1 MTKKNVFDYQA
12 EVGLTK
18 HMGGLEATEKFI
30 RLCEIGPED
39 SVLDVGCGVGQTA
52 VLLVKRCGCHV
63 TGVDIS
69 EGMINSAIK
78 RARKHAVIDKTDFRQ
93 GDISHLPFDDDYF
106 DVVLSESVTTLAPD
120 HAEAIREYGR
130 VLKPGGLL
138 GLNET
143 LYLKENPPE
152 EIIAWI
158 AQDASGGAHTR
169 HVESWK
175 KLIQDAG
182 FQIETFEV
190 HPPEIGQELKGLLK
204 RYGCIGYLGII
215 ARMFR
220 LYLRDPEYRSF
231 AREIQ
236 KEGVVP
242 KNLFEYYGYG
252 LFVARK
258 PQ

>member
-1 MTKKNVFDYQA
+1 MTKKNIFDYQA

-30 RLCEIGPED
+30 HQCEIGSED

-69 EGMINSAIK
+69 EGMIKSATE
-78 RARKHAVIDKTDFRQ
+78 RARKYGVTDRTEFRQ
-93 GDISHLPFDDDYF
+93 GDISNLPFDDDRF

-120 HAEAIREYGR
+120 HAKAIREYSR
-130 VLKPGGLL
+130 VLKPGGAL

-158 AQDASGGAHTR
+158 AKDASGGAHTR
-169 HVESWK
+169 QVESWNT
-175 KLIQDAG
+175 LIQDAG
-182 FQIETFEV
+182 FRIETMEV
-190 HPPEIGQELKGLLK
+190 HPPDIGQELKGLFK
-204 RYGCIGYLGII
+204 RYGCLGYLGIM
-215 ARMFR
+215 ARTFR
-220 LYLRDPEYRSF
+220 MYLRDPEYRTF
-231 AREIQ
+231 VREIQ
-236 KEGVVP
+236 QEGVVP
-242 KNLFEYYGYG
+242 KNLNEYFGYG

-258 PQ
+258 L